1 MRRRLTD
8 VHTGLGNPSPE
19 IFNNQWTDN
28 EDFNNATKVFF
39 DDILESSIKDFEEL
53 GGFDFNMTLR
63 EDGFRIIFGFEPGYK
78 YDPYIYYCFDSDR
91 DEICIKKGKAN
102 GYYGSDIVINK
113 ETKYNEPKFNKRFK
127 KCIDAHYDNLM
138 ACLQS

>member
-8 VHTGLGNPSPE
+8 AYTGLGNSSPE

-28 EDFNNATKVFF
+28 EKFNNAAKNFF
-39 DDILESSIKDFEEL
+39 DDILESSIKDFKEL
-53 GGFDFNMTLR
+53 GGFDFSMTLR
-63 EDGFRIIFGFEPGYK
+63 EDGFRIVFGYEPTYK
-78 YDPYIYYCFDSDR
+78 YDPYVCYCFDSNR
-91 DEICIKKGKAN
+91 DEICIRKGKAN

-113 ETKYNEPKFNKRFK
+113 ETKYNEPRFNKTFK
-127 KCIDAHYDNLM
+127 KCIDTHYDNLM